1 MHVAFVSSLFYPGLV
16 KLLIA
21 VELLW
26 NAHVV
31 HDLLKPALQRGCGLG
46 LQWYYH
52 GVARVEYV
60 NAANRLSPPAI
71 PPLLE
76 IFQVDQ
82 VLHSRRRHPDGALL
96 LGPL

>member
-1 MHVAFVSSLFYPGLV
+1 
-16 KLLIA
+16 
-21 VELLW
+21 
-26 NAHVV
+26 VV

-76 IFQVDQ
+76 IF
-82 VLHSRRRHPDGALL
+82 
-96 LGPL
+96 